1 MSLGALLMR
10 LLLLAGIAAGAAQWW
25 LLQRAEFVAQQIAA
39 QWQGYGRLHYERIW
53 VWLWGSGSVR
63 NLSFEPTGLT
73 QAALGTPLGYRLS
86 IGRVDFDR
94 PSFGEDGSLAEL
106 RLRYTDLVLPMQDAY
121 RLRGRQAPPALAAL
135 GYDALHL
142 HGRLHWQ
149 QVAASSLLL
158 LDGDAQGA
166 DFADLR
172 FGLQLDATVSQLQRA
187 PDRIGLRK
195 LNLEIE
201 DRGLMPRYRQYWATR
216 LQLSPEMA
224 AQALIAELDRR
235 AARER
240 WKWDEASSA
249 ALRAFIR
256 DPRRAAIDLDPP
268 GDDVILKNLP
278 LYRVGD
284 WPQLLGLRF
293 RLLEQAPEPAPGS
306 G

>member
-1 MSLGALLMR
+1 MSLGALLLR

-86 IGRVDFDR
+86 IGRIDFDR
-94 PSFGEDGSLAEL
+94 PSFAEDGSLSEL
-106 RLRYTDLVLPMQDAY
+106 RLRYTDLALPMEDAY
-121 RLRGRQAPPALAAL
+121 RLRGRQAPPALASL
-135 GYDALHL
+135 GYPALHL
-142 HGRLHWQ
+142 DGQLHWQ
-149 QVAASSLLL
+149 QVAASRLLL

-166 DFADLR
+166 DFARLR
-172 FGLQLDATVSQLQRA
+172 FGLQLDADLNRLQQA
-187 PDRIGLRK
+187 PDQIGLRK
-195 LNLEIE
+195 FNLEIE
-201 DRGLMPRYRQYWATR
+201 DRGLMPRYRQYWAMK
-216 LQLSPEMA
+216 LQLTPEA
-224 AQALIAELDRR
+224 TAQALIAELDRR

-240 WKWDEASSA
+240 WKWDEASSE

-256 DPRRAAIDLDPP
+256 DPQRAAIDLDPP
-268 GDDVILKNLP
+268 GDDVILRNLS

-284 WPQLLGLRF
+284 WPQLLGFRF
-293 RLLEQAPEPAPGS
+293 RLLEAEPEPAPGS